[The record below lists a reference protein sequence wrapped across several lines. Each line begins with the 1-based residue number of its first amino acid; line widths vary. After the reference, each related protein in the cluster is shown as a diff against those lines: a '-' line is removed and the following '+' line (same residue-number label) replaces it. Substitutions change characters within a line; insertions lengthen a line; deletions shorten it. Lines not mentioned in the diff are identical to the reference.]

1 MASEKIFGGPM
12 GFLVAVQVIF
22 QRESEFADF
31 AFVRSSVSLLVAAKG
46 GVSSRLRNN
55 KIKAI
60 STYGAYEW

>member
-1 MASEKIFGGPM
+1 MRF
-12 GFLVAVQVIF
+12 FVTVQVVS
-22 QRESEFADF
+22 QRKSEFANI
-31 AFVRSSVSLLVAAKG
+31 AFERSSVSLLVAAKG